1 MKQVTMLR
9 ERGDC
14 TDTPLPL
21 WKDLITGLVLS
32 GYEVYGDEERVVF
45 CLGCD
50 DSVKDIIKED

>member
-1 MKQVTMLR
+1 MLR

-32 GYEVYGDEERVVF
+32 GYEVYGDEERIVF
-45 CLGCD
+45 CLGHD
-50 DSVKDIIKED
+50 DSVKDIKGE